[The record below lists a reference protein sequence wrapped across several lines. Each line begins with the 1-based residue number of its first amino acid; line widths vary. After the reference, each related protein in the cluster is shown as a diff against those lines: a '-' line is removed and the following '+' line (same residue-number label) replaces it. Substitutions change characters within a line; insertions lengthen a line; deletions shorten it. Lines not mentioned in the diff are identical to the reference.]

1 MTETTVTTATPV
13 TLKRAAA
20 RLHAAR
26 DRVESLSNTWS
37 ALLDMLR
44 DQYADLLHQIDEAKI
59 DAREAEDALRA
70 AALAQY
76 EATGKKTLGHGVGVR
91 VQKRLVYDKD
101 AALRWAYAN
110 RKALALDT
118 KAFEQIAKGE
128 DLDFVEV
135 VEEATVTLP
144 RDAVKLLGER
154 G

>member
-13 TLKRAAA
+13 TLKHAAV
-20 RLHAAR
+20 RLHAGG

-76 EATGKKTLGHGVGVR
+76 EATGKKTLGHGVAIRPSCWGR
-91 VQKRLVYDKD
+91 
-101 AALRWAYAN
+101 
-110 RKALALDT
+110 
-118 KAFEQIAKGE
+118 GE
-128 DLDFVEV
+128 L
-135 VEEATVTLP
+135 
-144 RDAVKLLGER
+144 
-154 G
+154 